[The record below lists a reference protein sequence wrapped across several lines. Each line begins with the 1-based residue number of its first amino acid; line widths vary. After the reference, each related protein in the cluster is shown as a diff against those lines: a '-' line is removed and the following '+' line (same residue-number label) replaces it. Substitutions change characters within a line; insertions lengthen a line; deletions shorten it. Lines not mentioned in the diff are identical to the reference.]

1 MMIEK
6 IILDYLSSE
15 LSVPV
20 YLERPEQPEKEYV
33 LLEKTGSSVR
43 NHIYSA
49 TLALQ
54 SIAPTLYGAASLN
67 ELVKTAMNKAVKLD
81 EITHSKLNSDYN
93 YTNPTSKTY
102 RYQAVY
108 DVVFYD

>member
-1 MMIEK
+1 MIEK
-6 IILDYLSSE
+6 IILDHLASE

-20 YLERPEQPEKEYV
+20 YLERPENPDDKYV
-33 LLEKTGSSVR
+33 LFEKTGSSVN

-49 TLALQ
+49 TLAIQ
-54 SIAPTLYGAASLN
+54 SIAPSLYEAASLN
-67 ELVKTAMNKAVKLD
+67 ELVKVAMDKAIELD
-81 EITHSKLNSDYN
+81 VITHSELNSDYN

-108 DVVFYD
+108 DVVFYN